1 MGGIGV
7 EGNVMQG
14 NSIREDGWRGNR
26 MGGKGV
32 AGKKREGKQGTVER
46 EGSDYEGRRAEQT
59 IQREVLRERERSR
72 PGE

>member
-26 MGGKGV
+26 MGGNGV
-32 AGKKREGKQGTVER
+32 AEKDMRRKKM
-46 EGSDYEGRRAEQT
+46 RRNLIPYLLLVPQIIVT
-59 IQREVLRERERSR
+59 LFLS
-72 PGE
+72 